1 MTCLHHCFKRK
12 FHFAGK
18 FYHNK
23 GQDYEKNGLSYSLK
37 LRGVSSMKKRFM
49 AYGLVFVMLFINILS
64 IPAQAAED
72 ITSKL
77 NERQLYVY
85 KMTKIVSDN
94 QCSMLAQL
102 ANGNG
107 NYFNKMQ
114 ANGLLDVISG
124 NKVWEAFFGS
134 SSYSQSYLNTVIGD
148 CIIEK
153 NEDLTS
159 EQMKDCEKV
168 ISEVSWWVDKAKKF
182 TKSGGYVEKISDAL
196 EKADQTLKINI
207 QVREMTTRM
216 DMNIEALEMV
226 SEETSNEEIAKA
238 AKKIL
243 KYAKADEV
251 VDIVSNE
258 IEKEIEERKL
268 VLGDRFFNAIT
279 GELWTFWKKG
289 FSVVLGDTV
298 DRNISEM
305 HAVTFQSAIFNTYFN
320 KLFAKGDNYLQNQ
333 YTDEELADLLSLAE
347 FYCKAGIVGFG
358 YNNNKKNVNACKKH
372 MIELKTMLP
381 PGVNETSNND
391 SNTQSTCPVQISD
404 YSVPGTL
411 SVGDKYVCYGKI
423 QSSEAIQKVTVEIK
437 GNTDSRTY
445 SDSNI
450 NGNTYNILTL
460 DNQIDINNLKPDQY
474 VYSVKV
480 QTASGEYVLLVENFE
495 IQEENGDMTINQ
507 YRLPKPMKSGEV
519 FSVQGIVKSA
529 TPLSNVKVQIV
540 SADGVWQT
548 GDEASGI
555 NAKEY
560 NLSALDEKTR
570 FDKLSAGAYRYV
582 IVATN
587 QSGTEVLVDQPF
599 LVQ

>member
-1 MTCLHHCFKRK
+1 
-12 FHFAGK
+12 
-18 FYHNK
+18 
-23 GQDYEKNGLSYSLK
+23 
-37 LRGVSSMKKRFM
+37 
-49 AYGLVFVMLFINILS
+49 
-64 IPAQAAED
+64 
-72 ITSKL
+72 
-77 NERQLYVY
+77 
-85 KMTKIVSDN
+85 MTKIVSDN

-107 NYFNKMQ
+107 NYFSKMQ

-153 NEDLTS
+153 NEDLAS

-243 KYAKADEV
+243 KYAKADEA

-258 IEKEIEERKL
+258 IEKELEERKS
-268 VLGDRFFNAIT
+268 VLGDSFFNAIT

-289 FSVVLGDTV
+289 FSVILGDTV

-358 YNNNKKNVNACKKH
+358 YNNKKNVSACEKH

-381 PGVNETSNND
+381 PGINETSNNE
-391 SNTQSTCPVQISD
+391 SNNTQSTCPVQISD

-450 NGNTYNILTL
+450 NRNTYDILTL

-570 FDKLSAGAYRYV
+570 FDKLSAGTYRYV

>member
-1 MTCLHHCFKRK
+1 MTCPHHCFKRQ

-18 FYHNK
+18 LYHNK
-23 GQDYEKNGLSYSLK
+23 GQDYEKDGLSYSLK
-37 LRGVSSMKKRFM
+37 LRGVSSMKKRFI

-64 IPAQAAED
+64 IPVQAEED

-153 NEDLTS
+153 NEDLAS

-243 KYAKADEV
+243 KYAKADEA

-258 IEKEIEERKL
+258 IEKELEERKV

-358 YNNNKKNVNACKKH
+358 YNNNKKNVNACEKH

-381 PGVNETSNND
+381 PGINETSNND
-391 SNTQSTCPVQISD
+391 SNTQNTCPVQISD

-411 SVGDKYVCYGKI
+411 SMGDKYVCYGKI

>member
-1 MTCLHHCFKRK
+1 MICTHCCFKHK
-12 FHFAGK
+12 FHFVGEL
-18 FYHNK
+18 YHNK
-23 GQDYEKNGLSYSLK
+23 GQDYIKAGLSYSLG
-37 LRGVSSMKKRFM
+37 LRGGRSMKKRFI
-49 AYGLVFVMLFINILS
+49 AYGLVFVMLLINVLS
-64 IPAQAAED
+64 APVQAAED

-102 ANGNG
+102 ANGNS
-107 NYFNKMQ
+107 NYFDKMQ

-124 NKVWEAFFGS
+124 NKLWEAFFGS

-148 CIIEK
+148 CIIED
-153 NEDLTS
+153 NEDLAL
-159 EQMKDCEKV
+159 EQMKDCEED
-168 ISEVSWWVDKAKKF
+168 ISEVSWWVSKAKKF
-182 TKSGGYVEKISDAL
+182 TKSGGYVERISDAL
-196 EKADQTLKINI
+196 EKVDKTAKINI
-207 QVREMTTRM
+207 EVREIATKM
-216 DMNIEALEMV
+216 DMNIDALEMV
-226 SEETSNEEIAKA
+226 AEETSNEEISKA

-243 KYAKADEV
+243 KYAKADEA
-251 VDIVSNE
+251 VDIVSNA
-258 IEKEIEERKL
+258 IEKEIEEGKSE
-268 VLGDRFFNAIT
+268 LGDKFFNAIT
-279 GELWTFWKKG
+279 GELWDFWKKG

-298 DRNISEM
+298 DKNISEM
-305 HAVTFQSAIFNTYFN
+305 HAVSFQSAIFNTYFN
-320 KLFAKGDNYLQNQ
+320 KLFAKGDNYLQNE
-333 YTDEELADLLSLAE
+333 YTDEELAELLSLAE

-358 YNNNKKNVNACKKH
+358 YNNNEKNVKACEDH
-372 MIELKTMLP
+372 MAELKTMLP
-381 PGVNETSNND
+381 PGTNETNNND

-404 YSVPGTL
+404 YSVPGIL
-411 SVGDKYVCYGKI
+411 SVGDKYVCYGNI

-437 GNTDSRTY
+437 GNIDSRTY

-460 DNQIDINNLKPDQY
+460 DNQIDINNLQPDQY
-474 VYSVKV
+474 IYSVKV

-495 IQEENGDMTINQ
+495 IQKENGNMTINQ
-507 YRLPKPMKSGEV
+507 YRLPKPMKAGQV

-529 TPLSNVKVQIV
+529 TPLSNVKVQII

-555 NAKEY
+555 NTKEY

-587 QSGTEVLVDQPF
+587 QGGTEVLVDQPF

>member
-1 MTCLHHCFKRK
+1 MTCLHHCFKCK

-23 GQDYEKNGLSYSLK
+23 GQDYEKDGLSYSLK

-64 IPAQAAED
+64 IPVQAEED

-153 NEDLTS
+153 NEDLAS

-243 KYAKADEV
+243 KYAKADEA

-258 IEKEIEERKL
+258 IEKELEERKL

-289 FSVVLGDTV
+289 FSVILGDTV
-298 DRNISEM
+298 DKNISEM

-358 YNNNKKNVNACKKH
+358 YNNNKKNVNACEKH

-381 PGVNETSNND
+381 PGINETSNND

>member
-1 MTCLHHCFKRK
+1 MTCPHHCFKRK

-23 GQDYEKNGLSYSLK
+23 GQDCEKDGLSYSLK

-64 IPAQAAED
+64 IPVQAEED

-153 NEDLTS
+153 NEDLAS

-226 SEETSNEEIAKA
+226 AEETSNEEIAKA

-243 KYAKADEV
+243 KYAKADEA
-251 VDIVSNE
+251 VDIISNGL
-258 IEKEIEERKL
+258 EKEIEEGKS

-305 HAVTFQSAIFNTYFN
+305 HAVTFQSAVFNTYFN

-358 YNNNKKNVNACKKH
+358 YNNNKKNVNACEKH

-381 PGVNETSNND
+381 PGINETSNND

-555 NAKEY
+555 NEKEY

>member
-1 MTCLHHCFKRK
+1 MTCLHHCFKCK

-23 GQDYEKNGLSYSLK
+23 GQDYEKDGLSYSLK

-64 IPAQAAED
+64 IPVQAEED

-153 NEDLTS
+153 NEDLAS

-243 KYAKADEV
+243 KYTKADEA

-258 IEKEIEERKL
+258 IEKELEERKL

-289 FSVVLGDTV
+289 FSVILGDTV
-298 DRNISEM
+298 DKNISEM

-358 YNNNKKNVNACKKH
+358 YNNNKKNVNACEKH

-381 PGVNETSNND
+381 PGINETSNND

>member
-1 MTCLHHCFKRK
+1 MTCPHHCFKRK

-23 GQDYEKNGLSYSLK
+23 GQDCEKDGLSYSLK

-64 IPAQAAED
+64 IPVQAEED

-153 NEDLTS
+153 NEDLAS

-226 SEETSNEEIAKA
+226 AEETSNEEIAKA

-243 KYAKADEV
+243 KYAKADEA
-251 VDIVSNE
+251 VDIISNGL
-258 IEKEIEERKL
+258 EKEIEEGKS

-358 YNNNKKNVNACKKH
+358 YNNNKKNVNACEKH

-381 PGVNETSNND
+381 PGINETSNND

-548 GDEASGI
+548 GDEASEI